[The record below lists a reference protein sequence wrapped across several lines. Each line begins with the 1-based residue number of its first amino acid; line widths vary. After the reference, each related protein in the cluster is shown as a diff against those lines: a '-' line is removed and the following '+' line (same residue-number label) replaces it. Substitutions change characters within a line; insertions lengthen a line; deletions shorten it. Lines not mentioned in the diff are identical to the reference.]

1 MRQAV
6 PLDLPLPKGS
16 SCASGK
22 VLSISRKAYNRQT
35 PRPLFK
41 KWRTPNGSAS
51 SRPSSARRRRT
62 RARARGDPSR
72 HSCTPRARLRD
83 RAHRGPDLRLSQEER
98 HRRDRHGARQGLRHR
113 RDRGQPSRPHHR
125 HPCRHGRPADERRL
139 RQALGEHGC
148 RPRPLPRH
156 DGHTTWLLG
165 AARWLAAHNDF
176 PGRIVLVHQAAEEA
190 GTGAKALVEA
200 GLIEKYGI
208 EEIYGGHTEPNL
220 PKGVIG
226 FKPGPLQAASD
237 SVYITLRGKGT
248 HGGRPH
254 LGVDP
259 IPVAAQIV
267 TALQTIVSRKV
278 DPIESA
284 VVSICS
290 INCGNFK
297 ANNVVQSELT
307 MSGTV
312 RTFLP
317 EIRDLAEENIRAM
330 VTGIATANG
339 CTVELV
345 YDRMIGSVINGE
357 EQTIAAHEVT
367 KALLGEDNVR
377 IIRPFMSSEDFSEYL
392 NRIPGAIIRVGIRD
406 EEHQVSLHNQ
416 QMDFNDEVLPVAVS
430 VVANMAVRRLE
441 ALAAR

>member
-1 MRQAV
+1 MALLLQDRLLPGVAELVPELEEIRHDIHAHPELGFETERTVGLICDYHRKSGIVEIDTELVKGCVIAV
-6 PLDLPLPKGS
+6 IEG
-16 SCASGK
+16 
-22 VLSISRKAYNRQT
+22 
-35 PRPLFK
+35 
-41 KWRTPNGSAS
+41 
-51 SRPSSARRRRT
+51 SRPGHTIAI
-62 RARARGDPSR
+62 RADMDALPMNDGCGKPWASTVAGRG
-72 HSCTPRARLRD
+72 HCC
-83 RAHRGPDLRLSQEER
+83 G
-98 HRRDRHGARQGLRHR
+98 
-113 RDRGQPSRPHHR
+113 
-125 HPCRHGRPADERRL
+125 
-139 RQALGEHGC
+139 
-148 RPRPLPRH
+148 H

-208 EEIYGGHTEPNL
+208 EVIYGGHTEPNL

-317 EIRDLAEENIRAM
+317 EIRGLAEENIRAM
-330 VTGIATANG
+330 VTGIAAANG

>member
-1 MRQAV
+1 MALLLQDRLLPGVAELVPELEEIRHDIHAHPELGFETERTVGLICDYHRKSGIVEIDTELVKGCVIAV
-6 PLDLPLPKGS
+6 IEG
-16 SCASGK
+16 
-22 VLSISRKAYNRQT
+22 
-35 PRPLFK
+35 
-41 KWRTPNGSAS
+41 
-51 SRPSSARRRRT
+51 SRPGHTIAI
-62 RARARGDPSR
+62 RADMDALPMNDGCGKPWASTIAGRG
-72 HSCTPRARLRD
+72 HCC
-83 RAHRGPDLRLSQEER
+83 G
-98 HRRDRHGARQGLRHR
+98 
-113 RDRGQPSRPHHR
+113 
-125 HPCRHGRPADERRL
+125 
-139 RQALGEHGC
+139 
-148 RPRPLPRH
+148 H

-237 SVYITLRGKGT
+237 GVYITLRGKGT

>member
-1 MRQAV
+1 MALLLQDRLLPGVAELVPELEEIRHDIHAHPELGFETERTVGLICDYHRKSGIVEIDTELVKGCVIAV
-6 PLDLPLPKGS
+6 IEG
-16 SCASGK
+16 
-22 VLSISRKAYNRQT
+22 
-35 PRPLFK
+35 
-41 KWRTPNGSAS
+41 
-51 SRPSSARRRRT
+51 SRPGHTIAI
-62 RARARGDPSR
+62 RADMDALPMNDGCGKPWASTVAGRG
-72 HSCTPRARLRD
+72 HCC
-83 RAHRGPDLRLSQEER
+83 G
-98 HRRDRHGARQGLRHR
+98 
-113 RDRGQPSRPHHR
+113 
-125 HPCRHGRPADERRL
+125 
-139 RQALGEHGC
+139 
-148 RPRPLPRH
+148 H

-208 EEIYGGHTEPNL
+208 EEIYCGHTEPNL
-220 PKGVIG
+220 RKGVIG

>member
-1 MRQAV
+1 MALLLQDRLLPGVAELVPELEEIRHDIHAPPELGFETVRTVGLICDYHRKSGIVEIDTELVKGCVIAV
-6 PLDLPLPKGS
+6 IEG
-16 SCASGK
+16 
-22 VLSISRKAYNRQT
+22 
-35 PRPLFK
+35 
-41 KWRTPNGSAS
+41 
-51 SRPSSARRRRT
+51 SRPGHTIAI
-62 RARARGDPSR
+62 RADMDALPMNDGCGKPWASTVAGRG
-72 HSCTPRARLRD
+72 HCC
-83 RAHRGPDLRLSQEER
+83 G
-98 HRRDRHGARQGLRHR
+98 
-113 RDRGQPSRPHHR
+113 
-125 HPCRHGRPADERRL
+125 
-139 RQALGEHGC
+139 
-148 RPRPLPRH
+148 H

-330 VTGIATANG
+330 VTGIAAANG

>member
-1 MRQAV
+1 MALLLQDRLLPGVAELVPELEEIRHDIHAHPELGFETERTVGLICDYHRKSGIVEIDTELVKGCVIAV
-6 PLDLPLPKGS
+6 IEG
-16 SCASGK
+16 
-22 VLSISRKAYNRQT
+22 
-35 PRPLFK
+35 
-41 KWRTPNGSAS
+41 
-51 SRPSSARRRRT
+51 SRPGHTIAI
-62 RARARGDPSR
+62 RADMDALPMNDGCGKPWASTVAGRG
-72 HSCTPRARLRD
+72 HCC
-83 RAHRGPDLRLSQEER
+83 G
-98 HRRDRHGARQGLRHR
+98 
-113 RDRGQPSRPHHR
+113 
-125 HPCRHGRPADERRL
+125 
-139 RQALGEHGC
+139 
-148 RPRPLPRH
+148 H

-176 PGRIVLVHQAAEEA
+176 PGRSVLVHQAAEEA

-330 VTGIATANG
+330 VTGIAAANG

>member
-1 MRQAV
+1 MALLLQDRLLPGVAELVPELEEIRHDIHAHPELGFETERTVGLICDYHRKSGIVEIDTELVKGCVIAV
-6 PLDLPLPKGS
+6 IEG
-16 SCASGK
+16 
-22 VLSISRKAYNRQT
+22 
-35 PRPLFK
+35 
-41 KWRTPNGSAS
+41 
-51 SRPSSARRRRT
+51 SRPGHTIAI
-62 RARARGDPSR
+62 RADMDALPMNDGCGKPWASTVAGRG
-72 HSCTPRARLRD
+72 HCC
-83 RAHRGPDLRLSQEER
+83 G
-98 HRRDRHGARQGLRHR
+98 
-113 RDRGQPSRPHHR
+113 
-125 HPCRHGRPADERRL
+125 
-139 RQALGEHGC
+139 
-148 RPRPLPRH
+148 H

-208 EEIYGGHTEPNL
+208 EEIDGGHAEPNL

-330 VTGIATANG
+330 VTGIAAANG

>member
-1 MRQAV
+1 M
-6 PLDLPLPKGS
+6 
-16 SCASGK
+16 
-22 VLSISRKAYNRQT
+22 
-35 PRPLFK
+35 
-41 KWRTPNGSAS
+41 
-51 SRPSSARRRRT
+51 
-62 RARARGDPSR
+62 
-72 HSCTPRARLRD
+72 
-83 RAHRGPDLRLSQEER
+83 
-98 HRRDRHGARQGLRHR
+98 
-113 RDRGQPSRPHHR
+113 
-125 HPCRHGRPADERRL
+125 
-139 RQALGEHGC
+139 
-148 RPRPLPRH
+148 
-156 DGHTTWLLG
+156 
-165 AARWLAAHNDF
+165 
-176 PGRIVLVHQAAEEA
+176 
-190 GTGAKALVEA
+190 
-200 GLIEKYGI
+200 
-208 EEIYGGHTEPNL
+208 
-220 PKGVIG
+220 IG

>member
-1 MRQAV
+1 MALLLQDRLLPGVAELVPELEETRHDIHAHPELGFETERTVGLICDYHRKSGIVEIDTELVKGCVIAV
-6 PLDLPLPKGS
+6 IEG
-16 SCASGK
+16 
-22 VLSISRKAYNRQT
+22 
-35 PRPLFK
+35 
-41 KWRTPNGSAS
+41 
-51 SRPSSARRRRT
+51 SRPGHTIAI
-62 RARARGDPSR
+62 RADMDALPMNDGCGKPWASTVAGRG
-72 HSCTPRARLRD
+72 HCC
-83 RAHRGPDLRLSQEER
+83 G
-98 HRRDRHGARQGLRHR
+98 
-113 RDRGQPSRPHHR
+113 
-125 HPCRHGRPADERRL
+125 
-139 RQALGEHGC
+139 
-148 RPRPLPRH
+148 H

-330 VTGIATANG
+330 VTGIAAANG

>member
-1 MRQAV
+1 MALLLQDRLLPGVAELVPELEEIRHDIHAHPELGFETERTVGLICDYHRKSGIVEIDTELVKGCVIAV
-6 PLDLPLPKGS
+6 IEG
-16 SCASGK
+16 
-22 VLSISRKAYNRQT
+22 
-35 PRPLFK
+35 
-41 KWRTPNGSAS
+41 
-51 SRPSSARRRRT
+51 SRPGHTIAI
-62 RARARGDPSR
+62 RADMDALPMNDGCGKPWASTVAGRG
-72 HSCTPRARLRD
+72 HCC
-83 RAHRGPDLRLSQEER
+83 G
-98 HRRDRHGARQGLRHR
+98 
-113 RDRGQPSRPHHR
+113 
-125 HPCRHGRPADERRL
+125 
-139 RQALGEHGC
+139 
-148 RPRPLPRH
+148 H

-367 KALLGEDNVR
+367 KAGEDNVR

>member
-1 MRQAV
+1 MALLLQDRLLPGVAELVPELEEIRHDIHAHPELGFETERTVGLICDYHRKSGIVEIDTELVKGCVIAV
-6 PLDLPLPKGS
+6 IEG
-16 SCASGK
+16 
-22 VLSISRKAYNRQT
+22 
-35 PRPLFK
+35 
-41 KWRTPNGSAS
+41 
-51 SRPSSARRRRT
+51 SRPGHTIAI
-62 RARARGDPSR
+62 RADMDALPMNDGCGKPWASTVAGRG
-72 HSCTPRARLRD
+72 HCC
-83 RAHRGPDLRLSQEER
+83 G
-98 HRRDRHGARQGLRHR
+98 
-113 RDRGQPSRPHHR
+113 
-125 HPCRHGRPADERRL
+125 
-139 RQALGEHGC
+139 
-148 RPRPLPRH
+148 H

-200 GLIEKYGI
+200 GLIEKYGS

-330 VTGIATANG
+330 VTGIAAANG

>member
-1 MRQAV
+1 MALLLQDRLLPGVAELVPELEEIRHDIHAHPELGFETERTVGLICDYHRKSGIVEIDTELVKGCVIAV
-6 PLDLPLPKGS
+6 IEG
-16 SCASGK
+16 
-22 VLSISRKAYNRQT
+22 
-35 PRPLFK
+35 
-41 KWRTPNGSAS
+41 
-51 SRPSSARRRRT
+51 SRPGHTIAI
-62 RARARGDPSR
+62 RADMDALPMNDGCGKPWASTVAGRG
-72 HSCTPRARLRD
+72 HCC
-83 RAHRGPDLRLSQEER
+83 G
-98 HRRDRHGARQGLRHR
+98 
-113 RDRGQPSRPHHR
+113 
-125 HPCRHGRPADERRL
+125 
-139 RQALGEHGC
+139 
-148 RPRPLPRH
+148 H

-208 EEIYGGHTEPNL
+208 EEIYGG
-220 PKGVIG
+220 
-226 FKPGPLQAASD
+226 QAASD

>member
-1 MRQAV
+1 MALLLQDRLLPGVAELVPELEEIRHDIHAHPELGFETERTVGLICDYHRKSGIVEIDTELVKGCVIAV
-6 PLDLPLPKGS
+6 IEG
-16 SCASGK
+16 
-22 VLSISRKAYNRQT
+22 
-35 PRPLFK
+35 
-41 KWRTPNGSAS
+41 
-51 SRPSSARRRRT
+51 SRPGHTIAI
-62 RARARGDPSR
+62 RADMDALPMNDGCGKPWASTVDGRG
-72 HSCTPRARLRD
+72 HCC
-83 RAHRGPDLRLSQEER
+83 G
-98 HRRDRHGARQGLRHR
+98 
-113 RDRGQPSRPHHR
+113 
-125 HPCRHGRPADERRL
+125 
-139 RQALGEHGC
+139 
-148 RPRPLPRH
+148 H

-226 FKPGPLQAASD
+226 FRGPGLKPMSD

-330 VTGIATANG
+330 VTGIAAANG

>member
-1 MRQAV
+1 MALLLQDRLLPGVAELVPELEEIRHDIHAHPELGFETERTVGLICDYHRKSGIVEIDTEIDTELVKGCVIAV
-6 PLDLPLPKGS
+6 IEG
-16 SCASGK
+16 
-22 VLSISRKAYNRQT
+22 
-35 PRPLFK
+35 
-41 KWRTPNGSAS
+41 
-51 SRPSSARRRRT
+51 SRPGHTIAI
-62 RARARGDPSR
+62 RADMDALPMNDGCGKPWASTVAGRG
-72 HSCTPRARLRD
+72 HCC
-83 RAHRGPDLRLSQEER
+83 G
-98 HRRDRHGARQGLRHR
+98 
-113 RDRGQPSRPHHR
+113 
-125 HPCRHGRPADERRL
+125 
-139 RQALGEHGC
+139 
-148 RPRPLPRH
+148 H

-330 VTGIATANG
+330 VTGIAAANG

>member
-1 MRQAV
+1 MALLLQDRLLPGVVELVPELEEIRHDIHAHPELGFETERTVGLICDYHRKSGIVEIDTELVKGCVIAV
-6 PLDLPLPKGS
+6 IEG
-16 SCASGK
+16 
-22 VLSISRKAYNRQT
+22 
-35 PRPLFK
+35 
-41 KWRTPNGSAS
+41 
-51 SRPSSARRRRT
+51 SRPGHTIAI
-62 RARARGDPSR
+62 RADMDALPMNDGCGKPWASTVAGRG
-72 HSCTPRARLRD
+72 HCC
-83 RAHRGPDLRLSQEER
+83 G
-98 HRRDRHGARQGLRHR
+98 
-113 RDRGQPSRPHHR
+113 
-125 HPCRHGRPADERRL
+125 
-139 RQALGEHGC
+139 
-148 RPRPLPRH
+148 H

-330 VTGIATANG
+330 VTGIAAANG

>member
-1 MRQAV
+1 MALLLQDRLLPGVAELVPELEEIRHDIHAHPELGFETERTVGLICDYHRKSGIVEIDTELVKGCVIAV
-6 PLDLPLPKGS
+6 IEG
-16 SCASGK
+16 
-22 VLSISRKAYNRQT
+22 
-35 PRPLFK
+35 
-41 KWRTPNGSAS
+41 
-51 SRPSSARRRRT
+51 SRPGHTIAI
-62 RARARGDPSR
+62 RADMDALPMNDGCGKPWASTVAGRG
-72 HSCTPRARLRD
+72 HCC
-83 RAHRGPDLRLSQEER
+83 G
-98 HRRDRHGARQGLRHR
+98 
-113 RDRGQPSRPHHR
+113 
-125 HPCRHGRPADERRL
+125 
-139 RQALGEHGC
+139 
-148 RPRPLPRH
+148 H

-220 PKGVIG
+220 PKGAIG
-226 FKPGPLQAASD
+226 FKPGPQQAASD

-392 NRIPGAIIRVGIRD
+392 NRIPAAIIRVGIRD

>member
-1 MRQAV
+1 MALLLQDRLLPGVAELVPELEEIRHDIHAHPELGFETERTVGLICDYHRKSGIVEIDTELVKGCVIAV
-6 PLDLPLPKGS
+6 IEG
-16 SCASGK
+16 
-22 VLSISRKAYNRQT
+22 
-35 PRPLFK
+35 
-41 KWRTPNGSAS
+41 
-51 SRPSSARRRRT
+51 SRPGHTIAI
-62 RARARGDPSR
+62 RADMDALPMNDGCGKPWASTVAGRG
-72 HSCTPRARLRD
+72 HCC
-83 RAHRGPDLRLSQEER
+83 G
-98 HRRDRHGARQGLRHR
+98 
-113 RDRGQPSRPHHR
+113 
-125 HPCRHGRPADERRL
+125 
-139 RQALGEHGC
+139 
-148 RPRPLPRH
+148 H

-208 EEIYGGHTEPNL
+208 EEIYGGHAEPNL

-267 TALQTIVSRKV
+267 TALQTIVSRKI

-330 VTGIATANG
+330 VTGIAAANG

>member
-1 MRQAV
+1 MALLLQDRLLPGVAELVPELEEIRHDIHAHPELGFETERTVGLICDYHRKSGIVEIDTELVKGCVIAV
-6 PLDLPLPKGS
+6 IEG
-16 SCASGK
+16 
-22 VLSISRKAYNRQT
+22 
-35 PRPLFK
+35 
-41 KWRTPNGSAS
+41 
-51 SRPSSARRRRT
+51 SRPGHTIAI
-62 RARARGDPSR
+62 RADMDALPMNDGCGKPWASTVAGRG
-72 HSCTPRARLRD
+72 HCC
-83 RAHRGPDLRLSQEER
+83 G
-98 HRRDRHGARQGLRHR
+98 
-113 RDRGQPSRPHHR
+113 
-125 HPCRHGRPADERRL
+125 
-139 RQALGEHGC
+139 
-148 RPRPLPRH
+148 H

-176 PGRIVLVHQAAEEA
+176 PGRIVLVHQTAEEA

-208 EEIYGGHTEPNL
+208 EEIYGGHAEPNL

-330 VTGIATANG
+330 VTGIAAANG

>member
-1 MRQAV
+1 MALLLQDRLLPGVAELVPELEEIRHDIHAHPELGFETERTVGLICDYHRKSGIVEIDTELVKGCVIAV
-6 PLDLPLPKGS
+6 IEG
-16 SCASGK
+16 
-22 VLSISRKAYNRQT
+22 
-35 PRPLFK
+35 
-41 KWRTPNGSAS
+41 
-51 SRPSSARRRRT
+51 SRPGHTIAI
-62 RARARGDPSR
+62 RADMDALPMNDGCGKPWASTVAGRG
-72 HSCTPRARLRD
+72 HCC
-83 RAHRGPDLRLSQEER
+83 G
-98 HRRDRHGARQGLRHR
+98 
-113 RDRGQPSRPHHR
+113 
-125 HPCRHGRPADERRL
+125 
-139 RQALGEHGC
+139 
-148 RPRPLPRH
+148 H

-190 GTGAKALVEA
+190 GTGAKALV
-200 GLIEKYGI
+200 EKYGI

-330 VTGIATANG
+330 VTGIAAANG

>member
-1 MRQAV
+1 MALLLQDRLLPGVAELVPELEEIRHDIHAHPELGFETERTVGLICDYHRKSGIVEIDTELVKGCVIAV
-6 PLDLPLPKGS
+6 IEG
-16 SCASGK
+16 
-22 VLSISRKAYNRQT
+22 
-35 PRPLFK
+35 
-41 KWRTPNGSAS
+41 
-51 SRPSSARRRRT
+51 SRPGHTIAI
-62 RARARGDPSR
+62 RADMDALPMNDGCGKPWASTVAGRG
-72 HSCTPRARLRD
+72 HCC
-83 RAHRGPDLRLSQEER
+83 G
-98 HRRDRHGARQGLRHR
+98 
-113 RDRGQPSRPHHR
+113 
-125 HPCRHGRPADERRL
+125 
-139 RQALGEHGC
+139 
-148 RPRPLPRH
+148 H

-330 VTGIATANG
+330 VTGIAAVNG

>member
-1 MRQAV
+1 MALLLQDRLLPGVAELVPELEEIRHDIHAHPELGFETERTVGLICDYHRKSGIVEIDTELVKGCVIAV
-6 PLDLPLPKGS
+6 IEG
-16 SCASGK
+16 
-22 VLSISRKAYNRQT
+22 
-35 PRPLFK
+35 
-41 KWRTPNGSAS
+41 
-51 SRPSSARRRRT
+51 SRPGHTIAI
-62 RARARGDPSR
+62 RADMDALPMNDGCGKPWASTVAGRG
-72 HSCTPRARLRD
+72 HCC
-83 RAHRGPDLRLSQEER
+83 G
-98 HRRDRHGARQGLRHR
+98 
-113 RDRGQPSRPHHR
+113 
-125 HPCRHGRPADERRL
+125 
-139 RQALGEHGC
+139 
-148 RPRPLPRH
+148 H

-200 GLIEKYGI
+200 GLIEKYGF
-208 EEIYGGHTEPNL
+208 EEIYGGHTDPNL

>member
-1 MRQAV
+1 MALLLQDRLLPGVAELVPELEEIRHDIHAHPELGFETERTVGLICDYHRKSGIVEIDTELVKGCVVAV
-6 PLDLPLPKGS
+6 IEG
-16 SCASGK
+16 
-22 VLSISRKAYNRQT
+22 
-35 PRPLFK
+35 
-41 KWRTPNGSAS
+41 
-51 SRPSSARRRRT
+51 SRPGHTIAI
-62 RARARGDPSR
+62 RADMDALPMNDGCGKPWASTVAGRG
-72 HSCTPRARLRD
+72 HCC
-83 RAHRGPDLRLSQEER
+83 G
-98 HRRDRHGARQGLRHR
+98 
-113 RDRGQPSRPHHR
+113 
-125 HPCRHGRPADERRL
+125 
-139 RQALGEHGC
+139 
-148 RPRPLPRH
+148 H

-317 EIRDLAEENIRAM
+317 ESRDLAEENIRAM
-330 VTGIATANG
+330 VTGIAAANG

>member
-1 MRQAV
+1 MALLLQDRLLPGVAELVPELEEIRHDIHAHPELGFETERTVGLICDYHRKSGIVEIDTELVKGCVIAV
-6 PLDLPLPKGS
+6 IEG
-16 SCASGK
+16 
-22 VLSISRKAYNRQT
+22 
-35 PRPLFK
+35 
-41 KWRTPNGSAS
+41 
-51 SRPSSARRRRT
+51 SRPGHTIAI
-62 RARARGDPSR
+62 RADMDALPMNDGCGKPWASTVAGRG
-72 HSCTPRARLRD
+72 HCC
-83 RAHRGPDLRLSQEER
+83 G
-98 HRRDRHGARQGLRHR
+98 
-113 RDRGQPSRPHHR
+113 
-125 HPCRHGRPADERRL
+125 
-139 RQALGEHGC
+139 
-148 RPRPLPRH
+148 H

-226 FKPGPLQAASD
+226 FKPGPLQAAGG

>member
-1 MRQAV
+1 MALLLQDRLLPGVAELVPELEEIRHDIHAPPELGFETERTVGLICDYHRKSGIVEIDTELVKGCVIAV
-6 PLDLPLPKGS
+6 IEG
-16 SCASGK
+16 
-22 VLSISRKAYNRQT
+22 
-35 PRPLFK
+35 
-41 KWRTPNGSAS
+41 
-51 SRPSSARRRRT
+51 SRPGHTIAI
-62 RARARGDPSR
+62 RADMDALPMNDGCGKPWASTVAGRG
-72 HSCTPRARLRD
+72 HCC
-83 RAHRGPDLRLSQEER
+83 G
-98 HRRDRHGARQGLRHR
+98 
-113 RDRGQPSRPHHR
+113 
-125 HPCRHGRPADERRL
+125 
-139 RQALGEHGC
+139 
-148 RPRPLPRH
+148 H

-330 VTGIATANG
+330 VTGITTANG
-339 CTVELV
+339 CMHLRRSLRKNL
-345 YDRMIGSVINGE
+345 DRHV
-357 EQTIAAHEVT
+357 QPQF
-367 KALLGEDNVR
+367 LL
-377 IIRPFMSSEDFSEYL
+377 
-392 NRIPGAIIRVGIRD
+392 
-406 EEHQVSLHNQ
+406 
-416 QMDFNDEVLPVAVS
+416 
-430 VVANMAVRRLE
+430 
-441 ALAAR
+441 

>member
-1 MRQAV
+1 MALLLQDRLLPGVAELVPELEEIRHDIHAHPELGFETERTVGLICDYHRKSGIVEIDTELVKGCVIAV
-6 PLDLPLPKGS
+6 IEG
-16 SCASGK
+16 
-22 VLSISRKAYNRQT
+22 
-35 PRPLFK
+35 
-41 KWRTPNGSAS
+41 
-51 SRPSSARRRRT
+51 SRPGHTIAI
-62 RARARGDPSR
+62 RADMDALPMNDGCGKPWASTVAGRG
-72 HSCTPRARLRD
+72 HCC
-83 RAHRGPDLRLSQEER
+83 G
-98 HRRDRHGARQGLRHR
+98 
-113 RDRGQPSRPHHR
+113 
-125 HPCRHGRPADERRL
+125 
-139 RQALGEHGC
+139 
-148 RPRPLPRH
+148 H

-176 PGRIVLVHQAAEEA
+176 PGRIVLVHQAAEEV